1 MPALTQIRPRKSAA
15 VDPLVLAAAFEA
27 CLEPLAVVDKGRV
40 VHANAAFARR
50 LDPACRTQLV
60 GKTLAELEPEFNREL
75 GPRLETSTARFSAR
89 GRDWF
94 AVSVRPLAPA
104 TDLAELRRSQKLEAV
119 GRLVGGVAHDF
130 NNLLTGVVLCC
141 DLLLAKLDP
150 NNPLRSYAEEMRS
163 AGLQGTSLI
172 QQMLA
177 IVRQDHAEPTLLS
190 WNDVVNDMRGLLRRL
205 IGENIELDVD
215 LVSELFRMQMDAAEA
230 QQIILNLVLNARD
243 AMPDGG
249 RILLATRN
257 CVPRRSRDIPHQLS
271 PVGWIEFEVSD
282 TGCGMDEQVRASMFD
297 PFFTTKPAGQGNG
310 VGLATVKS
318 IVNHYGGSI
327 EVASQ
332 PGKGTQIKIGF
343 PAALP
348 RVAHSSP
355 LQEGRI
361 V

>member
-1 MPALTQIRPRKSAA
+1 MPALTQIRPRKPAP
-15 VDPLVLAAAFEA
+15 VDPSILGAAFEA

-40 VHANAAFARR
+40 VYANAAFARL
-50 LDPACRTQLV
+50 LDPASRSQLV
-60 GKTLAELEPEFNREL
+60 GKILTELEPEFSREF
-75 GPRLETSTARFSAR
+75 GPRLQTSTARFSAQ
-89 GRDWF
+89 GRDLF
-94 AVSVRPLAPA
+94 AVSVRPLVPA
-104 TDLAELRRSQKLEAV
+104 LDAAELRRSQKLEAV

-150 NNPLRSYAEEMRS
+150 KNGLRRYAEEMRS
-163 AGLQGTSLI
+163 AGIQGTTLI
-172 QQMLA
+172 QQLLA

-205 IGENIELDVD
+205 IGENIDLDVD
-215 LVSELFRMQMDAAEA
+215 LGSELVRVKMDAAEA
-230 QQIILNLVLNARD
+230 QQIVLNLVLNARD
-243 AMPDGG
+243 AMPNGG

-257 CVPRRSRDIPHQLS
+257 CGPRLSGDLPHKLS
-271 PVGWIEFEVSD
+271 PVGWIEFEVAD
-282 TGCGMDEQVRASMFD
+282 TGCGMEEHVRASMFE
-297 PFFTTKPAGQGNG
+297 PFFTTKSAGQGNG

-327 EVASQ
+327 EVASE

-343 PAALP
+343 PAAPP
-348 RVAHSSP
+348 RVAHSSQ